1 MSRGPVWTVSI
12 RTTPEGEE
20 SVAALLERSFGVPAS
35 SYTRLSSGTTSVT
48 AYFARRPVGFLA
60 RRNILRQELRNLK
73 RFGLRIGPAQIRLT
87 KLPPENWAE
96 AWKRHF
102 KPIDLGPALL
112 IRPSWSRR
120 KPRSGQGVLVLDPG
134 LSFGTG
140 QHPTT
145 MFCLQQLIAHRNSGQ
160 AQSCLDLGTG
170 SGILALAAAKLG
182 YSPVEALDND
192 PESIRAARAN
202 AQVNRIRRQIRFR
215 LQDLTAWPT
224 RQTHRY
230 SLVCANLLT
239 PLLLALR
246 PRIVKRLAPGGR
258 LVLAGIL
265 RREFPQIRSAYEA
278 AGLTLVKSQS
288 HGEWRSGAMAWK

>member
-1 MSRGPVWTVSI
+1 MSRGPLWTVWI

-35 SYTRLSSGTTSVT
+35 SYTHLSTGTTSVT
-48 AYFARRPVGFLA
+48 AYLTRKPAGFLA
-60 RRNILRQELRNLK
+60 KRKTLRQELRNLK
-73 RFGLRIGPAQIRLT
+73 RFGLRVGPAQIRLT
-87 KLPPENWAE
+87 KLRPENWAE

-120 KPRSGQGVLVLDPG
+120 TARSDQKVLVLDPG

-182 YSPVEALDND
+182 YRPVEALDND

-202 AQVNRIRRQIRFR
+202 AQVNGVRRQIRFR
-215 LQDLTAWPT
+215 LQDLAAWPT
-224 RQTHRY
+224 RPTRRY
-230 SLVCANLLT
+230 ELVCANLIT

-246 PRIVKRLAPGGR
+246 PRILKRLAPNGR

-265 RREFPQIRSAYEA
+265 RREFPRIQSAYEA
-278 AGLTLVKSQS
+278 AGLRLVRSQS